1 MPIVLDV
8 PLRVLIVDDH
18 EIMRAGLRTLLGGL
32 RWLQVIAEAGDGG
45 AAIELAERLRPDLIL
60 LDVRMA
66 GIDGCQVLR
75 HLAWQPLTR
84 DIVVIS
90 LHDSLEHVREAR
102 SAGAQAYVF
111 KDATRA
117 ELLGAIQRAWRE
129 RPQRKGPRGGAEA
142 AHFPID
148 ERLTERESQVL
159 ALLAQG
165 LTNRQIGDRLG
176 IACGTAKTHVEHI
189 LAKLGVCHR
198 TQAAVRSAALGL
210 TPPPP
215 RHPDTPGVGL
225 RAPAL
230 TAPGSA

>member
-1 MPIVLDV
+1 MPIVVNL

-129 RPQRKGPRGGAEA
+129 RPLAKGVRAGEA

-148 ERLTERESQVL
+148 ERLTEREGQVL

-210 TPPPP
+210 TPPP
-215 RHPDTPGVGL
+215 RHPDAPDAGF
-225 RAPAL
+225 RARAL
-230 TAPGSA
+230 TVPGSA